1 MREKELLLNSLD
13 DIDTQE
19 NIPPKH
25 LYMTLAVMAIVL
37 LILGPKIYLTNNI
50 YYESIKFNRNYN
62 EYNTLKEE
70 NALLRQRLE
79 KLKFELSSNDIDF

>member
-1 MREKELLLNSLD
+1 MKEKELLLDTFSDL
-13 DIDTQE
+13 DTQE
-19 NIPPKH
+19 NIPPKY
-25 LYMTLAVMAIVL
+25 LYITLAFMVIML

-50 YYESIKFNRNYN
+50 YYESIKFNKNYN

-70 NALLRQRLE
+70 NAILRQKLE